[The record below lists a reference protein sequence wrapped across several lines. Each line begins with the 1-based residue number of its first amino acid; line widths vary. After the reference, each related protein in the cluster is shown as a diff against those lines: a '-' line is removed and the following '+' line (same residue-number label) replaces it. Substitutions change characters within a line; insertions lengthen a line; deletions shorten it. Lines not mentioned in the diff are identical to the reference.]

1 MRPSSF
7 GVSRGWPVAE
17 AAAVVAVALTGCAA
31 PAIDGAGTIRSINAA
46 AAAPSGRA
54 RVAAAVLESAS
65 AEGDARQGDV
75 KAELP
80 PQADAPTEGL
90 PSACAAEG
98 RVKDAKVCLPPS
110 GFAKKLC
117 GGSYP
122 EVALGLFG
130 KGTPWTRVW
139 LAGDVD
145 AWNASGAGL
154 THRAKLAFDEEV
166 LVLSRH
172 GAASTGG
179 IVMTGA
185 QASYEVLRS
194 DGSCV
199 SVMEGELTTKRPPA
213 PKPASVPWTR
223 LEEGTRK
230 ALLAS
235 PKVKGS
241 LDALAKACAGPDRKA
256 CDKADRTFSGAVLE
270 AVRGGASLPVPG
282 RRP

>member
-1 MRPSSF
+1 M
-7 GVSRGWPVAE
+7 
-17 AAAVVAVALTGCAA
+17 
-31 PAIDGAGTIRSINAA
+31 AGTVN

-65 AEGDARQGDV
+65 AEGEARQGEAKADV
-75 KAELP
+75 P
-80 PQADAPTEGL
+80 PQVDAPPEGL

-110 GFAKKLC
+110 AFAKKLC
-117 GGSYP
+117 GGSFP

-139 LAGDVD
+139 LAGEVD
-145 AWNASGAGL
+145 AWNASGGGL

-172 GAASTGG
+172 GAASMGG

-185 QASYEVLRS
+185 QASFEVLRS

-223 LEEGTRK
+223 LEEGTRR

-235 PKVKGS
+235 PRVKGS

-256 CDKADRTFSGAVLE
+256 CDKADRTFSGAVFE